1 MPQFV
6 KVGGSWHDCEN
17 NKYAYKITNSTIDWK
32 PYGDLIHIQTGRD
45 SYASGY
51 AYYTATISVDCGF
64 QPQMVFTPDTD
75 LSIYSVSYAYNSTGF
90 VLSLKYDTRNPSA
103 NNEPSRRISS
113 SPSLRQ
119 ITSIAFK

>member
-6 KVGGSWHDCEN
+6 KAGGSWHSCEN
-17 NKYAYKITNSTIDWK
+17 NEYAYKITNSTIDWK
-32 PYGDLIHIQTGRD
+32 PFGNLISIQTGPN
-45 SYASGY
+45 SSASGY

-75 LSIYSVSYAYNSTGF
+75 LSNCGVSYAYNSTGF

-103 NNEPSRRISS
+103 SNAPSKNISS
-113 SPSLRQ
+113 YPSLRQ
-119 ITSIAFK
+119 VTSIAFK